1 MQFVVNNMRWELYL
15 NYLLAMLA
23 LLNPISRLPFWKEM
37 TGDKDASTR
46 RKIAFFVT
54 LSGFIILLI
63 FLFTGQPLLKFFS
76 VDLSVFKIAGGI
88 LLLISGISMIEGR
101 MTQLEDRE
109 EEGSVHQVAIQRFK
123 KVIVPLTVPMIAGPG
138 SITTAVLY
146 GGKAEG
152 IADYAIL
159 AGMTL
164 VMMVI
169 LYVTFTISGLAERR
183 INELVFVVLTRIFG
197 IIVTAIGVQFI
208 VEGLGEVFPAW
219 LNENSDIQ
227 DNINKQAE

>member
-1 MQFVVNNMRWELYL
+1 MRWELYL

-23 LLNPISRLPFWKEM
+23 LLNPISRVPFWKEM
-37 TGDKDASTR
+37 TGDKDNSTR

-54 LSGFIILLI
+54 ISGFIVLLV

-101 MTQLEDRE
+101 MTQLEDKE
-109 EEGSVHQVAIQRFK
+109 EEGSSRQVAIQRFK

-146 GGKAEG
+146 GSKAEEWV
-152 IADYAIL
+152 DYAML
-159 AGMTL
+159 GGMTF
-164 VMMVI
+164 VMMVL
-169 LYVTFTISGLAERR
+169 LYTTFTISGIAERR

-197 IIVTAIGVQFI
+197 IIVTAIGVQFM
-208 VEGLGEVFPAW
+208 VEGLGEIFPAW
-219 LNENSDIQ
+219 LDSTSDIK
-227 DNINKQAE
+227 DNIKKSQNN

>member
-1 MQFVVNNMRWELYL
+1 MRWELYL

-23 LLNPISRLPFWKEM
+23 LLNPISRIPFWKEM
-37 TGDKDASTR
+37 TGDKDNSTR

-54 LSGFIILLI
+54 ISGFIILLV

-101 MTQLEDRE
+101 MTQLEDKE
-109 EEGSVHQVAIQRFK
+109 EEGSSRQVAIQRFK

-146 GGKAEG
+146 GSKAGEW
-152 IADYAIL
+152 IDYVML
-159 AGMTL
+159 GGMTFI
-164 VMMVI
+164 MMVL
-169 LYVTFTISGLAERR
+169 LYTTFTISGIAERR

-197 IIVTAIGVQFI
+197 IIVTAIGVQFM
-208 VEGLGEVFPAW
+208 VEGLGEIFPAW
-219 LNENSDIQ
+219 LDSTSDIK
-227 DNINKQAE
+227 DNIKKSQNN